1 MTFATRLT
9 ACGSL
14 LLLAP
19 LAAGAQT
26 VRVGGTTTF
35 RYVEVGSWIRD
46 SIPAAQVPGDGLLRS
61 APDGTLVQ
69 CLTGDPVCRFIRSAD
84 AVSTVPM
91 VQDLTVS
98 AWGLGR
104 GIRGYA
110 QLRGRGVLAGADSVW
125 PRESDHFD
133 ALVAF
138 VELDRTRF
146 RVRAGR
152 QWSTSGLGF
161 YNYDGGSALV
171 RAGSGITIQAY
182 GGRSLVR
189 GLNEPISS
197 DAVAA
202 VESLAPSDHAWLLG
216 SQISYRAAPGRSI
229 ALQYQREVRSDS
241 SDLYSERLA
250 ADGLYRAGWGQVEAS
265 LKADLAARELNESL
279 VRVRWDASPSLA
291 VSAWGR
297 TYKPFF
303 ELWTIWG
310 AFSPVGF
317 QEAGFTGAWRLLR
330 RSARVEAQAAY
341 RTYEDAGASTTF
353 GEYRTDGWRVGLS
366 GAYGIDPA
374 WTVEGSYHADVGFGS
389 AKSSASARLQR
400 RLGEGTYVGLNAS
413 GFQTAYEFRVP
424 EGTVW
429 GLGADG
435 AAPLGPRSRVYA
447 SAAWYK
453 HRTGNGGSV
462 PDWSQT
468 RVTVRLDWTIG
479 PEPGMSALPGRRP

>member
-1 MTFATRLT
+1 
-9 ACGSL
+9 
-14 LLLAP
+14 
-19 LAAGAQT
+19 
-26 VRVGGTTTF
+26 
-35 RYVEVGSWIRD
+35 
-46 SIPAAQVPGDGLLRS
+46 
-61 APDGTLVQ
+61 
-69 CLTGDPVCRFIRSAD
+69 
-84 AVSTVPM
+84 
-91 VQDLTVS
+91 
-98 AWGLGR
+98 
-104 GIRGYA
+104 
-110 QLRGRGVLAGADSVW
+110 
-125 PRESDHFD
+125 
-133 ALVAF
+133 
-138 VELDRTRF
+138 
-146 RVRAGR
+146 
-152 QWSTSGLGF
+152 
-161 YNYDGGSALV
+161 
-171 RAGSGITIQAY
+171 
-182 GGRSLVR
+182 VR